1 MERHIVVVIGTEVAV
16 GMEKP
21 GTMVVLA
28 AGECTAAIA
37 DCTVVAEDSVE
48 VVEGLEDTKDS
59 EDRLEMSLKDIAK
72 FQEGMEDWIVPG
84 WGMAIE
90 YRDSWDLPDRFGKA
104 DGRAL
109 WSED

>member
-1 MERHIVVVIGTEVAV
+1 MVVIGTEVAV

-90 YRDSWDLPDRFGKA
+90 YRDRWDLPDRFGKS